1 MNRLILIILAAS
13 ISIMASAQH
22 AKDPQGMLSA
32 RGARIYSD
40 GVKLTTDQSFAL
52 FSDFGGYDRGSEYLK
67 NRQGYRTG
75 VGLSVGGAATF
86 VVGLPASY
94 IATAFAIA
102 YGFSTIGGGEVPKG
116 VEIAVYGTYGITLAG
131 AAMMIAGIP
140 TASVYRHRIKKVTA
154 EYNSTVTS
162 SKPVV
167 TFSPARSGFGI
178 AMNF

>member
-1 MNRLILIILAAS
+1 MHNVMNRLILIILAAS

-75 VGLSVGGAATF
+75 VGLSIGGASL
-86 VVGLPASY
+86 VVIGLPASY
-94 IATAFAIA
+94 IATAVAVA
-102 YGFSTIGGGEVPKG
+102 YGLASAGGAEVPVG
-116 VEIAVYGTYGITLAG
+116 VEAAIYGTYGATIAG
-131 AAMMIAGIP
+131 ALVMLAGIP
-140 TASVYRHRIKKVTA
+140 VASVYQHRIKKMTKD
-154 EYNSTVTS
+154 YNGLTFGPAS
-162 SKPVV
+162 S
-167 TFSPARSGFGI
+167 GI
-178 AMNF
+178 GVAMNF

>member
-1 MNRLILIILAAS
+1 MKRIILVFVLLFASLAVSHAQYAYPPEVTSRGGKILVEGEKLSPAKAALLF
-13 ISIMASAQH
+13 
-22 AKDPQGMLSA
+22 DNVC
-32 RGARIYSD
+32 
-40 GVKLTTDQSFAL
+40 GVGIGD
-52 FSDFGGYDRGSEYLK
+52 DYLK
-67 NRQGYRTG
+67 YRKGYRTG

-116 VEIAVYGTYGITLAG
+116 VDIAVYGTYGITLAG